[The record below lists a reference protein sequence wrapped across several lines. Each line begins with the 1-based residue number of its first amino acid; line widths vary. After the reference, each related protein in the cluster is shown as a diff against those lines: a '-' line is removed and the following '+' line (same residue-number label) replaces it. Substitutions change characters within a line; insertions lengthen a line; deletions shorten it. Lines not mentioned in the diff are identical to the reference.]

1 MNPVVL
7 FQVDRRSS
15 GGGTSSTQQQERPAI
30 MAPIDPDHATAAL
43 GLLGM
48 VRNADTGEIS
58 WGKVAAGVVTA
69 GVVAVTGWA
78 VTLSGD
84 IRAID
89 ARMTLVLQRLDK
101 IEASSNTLQTRR
113 YTAEDADRD
122 RMAARRESD
131 LLADRIDRLERARK

>member
-1 MNPVVL
+1 VTK
-7 FQVDRRSS
+7 QE
-15 GGGTSSTQQQERPAI
+15 ERPAI
-30 MAPIDPDHATAAL
+30 MAPIEPDHATAAI
-43 GLLGM
+43 GLFGM

-58 WGKVAAGVVTA
+58 WGKIAAGVVAA

-101 IEASSNTLQTRR
+101 MEAGANRR

-122 RMAARRESD
+122 RMAARREAD
-131 LLADRIDRLERARK
+131 LLADRIDRLEKLRK

>member
-15 GGGTSSTQQQERPAI
+15 GGGTSSTKQEERSAI
-30 MAPIDPDHATAAL
+30 MAPIDPDHATAAF
-43 GLLGM
+43 GLFGM
-48 VRNADTGEIS
+48 VRNAETGEIS

-101 IEASSNTLQTRR
+101 IEASSNTLQTRH

-122 RMAARRESD
+122 RMAARREAD
-131 LLADRIDRLERARK
+131 LLADRIDRLEKLRK

>member
-1 MNPVVL
+1 
-7 FQVDRRSS
+7 
-15 GGGTSSTQQQERPAI
+15 

-43 GLLGM
+43 GLFGM
-48 VRNADTGEIS
+48 VRNADTREIS

-101 IEASSNTLQTRR
+101 MESGANRR

-122 RMAARRESD
+122 RMAARREAD